1 MVNADFLTNLD
12 MTDEQFV
19 VLTTNFIL
27 ALQHSPEEMDEEQV
41 YEYIEEINN
50 VYNFRENYI
59 NISNNTFNKMI
70 YIIKSYFIRDRFTY
84 VDSNI
89 FFYDHI
95 LESLECLP
103 ESFKQEKL
111 WELKGKEIIALDSK
125 EEKMNFVNYY
135 LNNPKKITKLYQVLS
150 LLEVAIFINYEPMI
164 RKIRD
169 TFFNEKGEFLNAI

>member
-1 MVNADFLTNLD
+1 
-12 MTDEQFV
+12 
-19 VLTTNFIL
+19 
-27 ALQHSPEEMDEEQV
+27 
-41 YEYIEEINN
+41 
-50 VYNFRENYI
+50 
-59 NISNNTFNKMI
+59 MI

-135 LNNPKKITKLYQVLS
+135 LNNPKKITKLYQVRS